1 MAMKQ
6 FIMFLGVMLVLAFPK
21 LTFAQQDT
29 SLNIVDD
36 IQFDLR
42 SITASGDTLVVDI
55 FAISYDKNPREF
67 RLNVFASA
75 IIDSEDQLH
84 MLTSVQI
91 DRVIVQLADRENY
104 LNYLL
109 HQDKPVNIKLKL
121 SPLTEEVKNA
131 KLVKIVFNA
140 LDDEG
145 QFLEAFI
152 DLNKE
157 EEL

>member
-1 MAMKQ
+1 MKQ
-6 FIMFLGVMLVLAFPK
+6 LFIMLGFICALAFPK
-21 LTFAQQDT
+21 LTLAQQDS

-36 IQFDLR
+36 IQFDLK
-42 SITASGDTLVVDI
+42 SITASGDTLVVDV

-75 IIDSEDQLH
+75 IIDSQDQSH
-84 MLTSVQI
+84 MLTSVQM
-91 DRVIVQLADRENY
+91 DRVVVQLSDRQNY

-109 HQDKPVNIKLKL
+109 HQDKPVAIKLKL
-121 SPLTEEVKNA
+121 SPFTEEIKNA